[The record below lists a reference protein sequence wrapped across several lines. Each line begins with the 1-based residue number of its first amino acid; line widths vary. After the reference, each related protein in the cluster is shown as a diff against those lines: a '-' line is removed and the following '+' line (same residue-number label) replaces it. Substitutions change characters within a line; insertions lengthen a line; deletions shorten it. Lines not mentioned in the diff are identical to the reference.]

1 MILGTAG
8 HIDHGK
14 TTLVRAL
21 TGVDTDRLPEEK
33 RRGITIE
40 LGFAPLELEGVGT
53 VGVVDVPGHE
63 AFVRTMLAGATG
75 VDVAMLVIAA
85 DEGPMPQTRE
95 HLAILSLLGVHGGV
109 VALTKSDLVD
119 EGWCELVEEE
129 VRTLLTGTPLA
140 DAPIVRCSATTG
152 AGLPELR
159 AALGAAAATVP
170 ARHAD
175 DLLRLPVDRVFT
187 VKGTGTVVTGTLW
200 SGAVAREDSVVLL
213 DFERSAVGRGRA
225 LRVRGIEQH
234 GAAVAQAS
242 PGSRVALAL
251 GGVDH
256 DELSRGDVLVSAG
269 APWQDTGHLRADL
282 SLLEGAPSLG
292 PRTKVRL
299 HIGTREVGARVI
311 ARDGRVEPGSA
322 RTVRIATDA
331 PVFARAGDRFVLRS
345 ASPLATIGG
354 GVITDPWTTRRAKPW
369 PTPFATVG
377 ERLGWLV
384 AESGSRGLRTD
395 ELPLK
400 LGLPPAA
407 ARAAAAKEREVIPA
421 GDRLF
426 TKALRTSLRNRLKGK
441 VEEFHRQH
449 PLDPG
454 MPREAARA
462 ALATS
467 DALFDELLAD
477 LAAKG
482 VLQPPGKVLA
492 RVGFDPAAA
501 AGDAALLDEL
511 AALLES
517 GGAEPPGVEEL
528 TARFGPR
535 TPALLRLLERG
546 KRAVAVSQERYYG
559 VGALRKLEDRL
570 AALTSSNDRFTVSQI
585 RESLALTRKYLIPF
599 LEYCDRAGYSRRDGD
614 YRTFRWPP
622 RGG

>member
-14 TTLVRAL
+14 TSLVRAL

-53 VGVVDVPGHE
+53 LGVVDVPGHE

-75 VDVAMLVIAA
+75 VDIALLVIAA

-95 HLAILSLLGVHGGV
+95 HLAILSLLGIAGGV

-119 EGWCELVEEE
+119 AAWCELVEED
-129 VRTLLTGTPLA
+129 VRTLLQGTPLA
-140 DAPIVRCSATTG
+140 AAPIVRCSATTG
-152 AGLPELR
+152 DGLPALR
-159 AALGAAAATVP
+159 EALAHAAAAVP

-200 SGAVAREDSVVLL
+200 SGSVAREDSVVLL
-213 DFERSAVGRGRA
+213 DWGRSVVGRGRA
-225 LRVRGIEQH
+225 LRVRGVEQH
-234 GAAVAQAS
+234 SASVAQAE

-251 GGVDH
+251 AGVDH
-256 DELSRGDVLVSAG
+256 DELSRGDVLVSADS
-269 APWQDTGHLRADL
+269 AWQDTGHLRADL
-282 SLLEGAPSLG
+282 ALLEGATSLG
-292 PRTKVRL
+292 PRTKVRF

-311 ARDGRVEPGSA
+311 ARDGRVEPGA
-322 RTVRIATDA
+322 PVTVRIATDA

-369 PTPFATVG
+369 PHAFAKASQ
-377 ERLGWLV
+377 RLAWLV
-384 AESGSRGLRTD
+384 DESATRGLAVA

-400 LGLPPAA
+400 LGITPSETATLLSTQ
-407 ARAAAAKEREVIPA
+407 RDVVRS

-426 TKALRTSLRNRLKGK
+426 TKALRTTLRSRVKAK
-441 VEEFHRQH
+441 VEEYHRAH

-467 DALFDELLAD
+467 DALFEDLLAD

-501 AGDAALLDEL
+501 AGDVALLDEI
-511 AALLES
+511 AALLEA
-517 GGAEPPGVEEL
+517 GGAEPLSVDEL
-528 TARFGPR
+528 VAKFGPR
-535 TPALLRLLERG
+535 SQALLRLLERG

-559 VGALRKLEDRL
+559 AVALEALERRL
-570 AALTSSNDRFTVSQI
+570 AEITAGGGTFTASQL
-585 RESLALTRKYLIPF
+585 RESLALSRKYLIPF

-614 YRTFRWPP
+614 YRTFRWPAHKP
-622 RGG
+622 

>member
-21 TGVDTDRLPEEK
+21 TGVDTDRLPEER

-40 LGFAPLELEGVGT
+40 LGFAPLQLEGVGT

-75 VDVAMLVIAA
+75 VDIALLVIAA

-119 EGWCELVEEE
+119 DAWCDLVEEE
-129 VRTLLTGTPLA
+129 VRTMLEGTPLA
-140 DAPIVRCSATTG
+140 EAPIVRCSATTG

-159 AALGAAAATVP
+159 GALIAAAAKVP

-175 DLLRLPVDRVFT
+175 DLLRIPIDRVFT

-200 SGAVAREDSVVLL
+200 SGTVAREDSVVLL
-213 DFERSAVGRGRA
+213 DWGRSAVGRGRA
-225 LRVRGIEQH
+225 LRVRGVEQH
-234 GAAVAQAS
+234 SASVATAE

-251 GGVDH
+251 AGVDH
-256 DELSRGDVLVSAG
+256 DELSRGDVLVRVDE
-269 APWQDTGHLRADL
+269 PWQDSGHLRADL
-282 SLLEGAPSLG
+282 ALLEGVTSIG

-299 HIGTREVGARVI
+299 HIGTREVGARVVS
-311 ARDGRVEPGSA
+311 REGRVEPGA
-322 RTVRIATDA
+322 TVTVRLATDA

-354 GVITDPWTTRRAKPW
+354 GVITDPWTTRRSKPW
-369 PTPFATVG
+369 PHPHAKPG
-377 ERLGWLV
+377 ECLGWLV
-384 AESGSRGLRTD
+384 QEAGARGLPVA
-395 ELPLK
+395 ELSLK
-400 LGLPPAA
+400 LGGTPAQVA
-407 ARAAAAKEREVIPA
+407 ALLAKEKEVVRA

-426 TKALRTSLRNRLKGK
+426 AKALRTTLRNRLKAK
-441 VEEFHRQH
+441 VEEYHRLQ
-449 PLDPG
+449 PLEPG

-462 ALATS
+462 ALATT
-467 DALFDELLAD
+467 DALFDDLLAD
-477 LAAKG
+477 LAGKG

-501 AGDAALLDEL
+501 AGDAALLDEI
-511 AALLES
+511 ATLLE
-517 GGAEPPGVEEL
+517 GAGAEPPGVEEL
-528 TARFGPR
+528 VAKFGPR
-535 TPALLRLLERG
+535 TTALLRLLERG
-546 KRAVAVSQERYYG
+546 KRAVAVSQDRYYG
-559 VGALRKLEDRL
+559 ANALRELEARL
-570 AALTSSNDRFTVSQI
+570 ASATGGNAKFTASQL
-585 RESLALTRKYLIPF
+585 RESLSLSRKYLIPF
-599 LEYCDRAGYSRRDGD
+599 LEYCDRVGHSRRDGD
-614 YRTFRWPP
+614 YRTFRWPDAAK
-622 RGG
+622 

>member
-40 LGFAPLELEGVGT
+40 LGFAPLELDSIGT
-53 VGVVDVPGHE
+53 LGVVDVPGHE

-75 VDVAMLVIAA
+75 VDIALLVIAA

-95 HLAILSLLGVHGGV
+95 HLAILSLLGIVGGV

-119 EGWCELVEEE
+119 SAWSDLVEED
-129 VRTLLTGTPLA
+129 VRALLNGTPLA
-140 DAPIVRCSATTG
+140 DAPIIRCSATTG
-152 AGLPELR
+152 DGLPALR
-159 AALGAAAATVP
+159 LALADAARRVP

-175 DLLRLPVDRVFT
+175 DLLRLPIDRVFT

-200 SGAVAREDSVVLL
+200 SGSVAREDSVVLL
-213 DFERSAVGRGRA
+213 DWGRSAVGRGRA
-225 LRVRGIEQH
+225 LRVRGVEQH
-234 GAAVAQAS
+234 SAS
-242 PGSRVALAL
+242 VVRAEPGSRVALAL
-251 GGVDH
+251 AGVDH
-256 DELSRGDVLVSAG
+256 DELSRGDVLVSADS
-269 APWQDTGHLRADL
+269 AWHDTGHLRADL
-282 SLLEGAPSLG
+282 ALLEGANALG

-311 ARDGRVEPGSA
+311 TRHGRAEPGGTV
-322 RTVRIATDA
+322 TVRIATDA

-369 PTPFATVG
+369 PHAFAKAS
-377 ERLGWLV
+377 ERLAWLV
-384 AESGSRGLRTD
+384 DESAARGLAMTD
-395 ELPLK
+395 LPLK
-400 LGLPPAA
+400 LGVKPTEASALIQ
-407 ARAAAAKEREVIPA
+407 KERDVVRS

-426 TKALRTSLRNRLKGK
+426 AKALRVTLRNRLKAK
-441 VEEFHRQH
+441 VEEHHRLQ

-467 DALFDELLAD
+467 DALFEDLIAE

-501 AGDAALLDEL
+501 AGDAARLDEI
-511 AALLES
+511 AALLEA
-517 GGAEPPGVEEL
+517 GGPEPLGVDEL
-528 TARFGPR
+528 VAKFGPR
-535 TPALLRLLERG
+535 TQALLRLLERG
-546 KRAVAVSQERYYG
+546 KRVVAVSQDRYYG
-559 VGALRKLEDRL
+559 AVAL
-570 AALTSSNDRFTVSQI
+570 AALERRLAEITAVGGQFTASQL
-585 RESLALTRKYLIPF
+585 RESLGLSRKYLIPF

-614 YRTFRWPP
+614 YRTFRWPSP
-622 RGG
+622 KP

>member
-40 LGFAPLELEGVGT
+40 LGFAPLQLEGVGT

-75 VDVAMLVIAA
+75 VDIALLVIAA

-119 EGWCELVEEE
+119 DAWCELVEEE
-129 VRTLLTGTPLA
+129 VRALLEGTPLA
-140 DAPIVRCSATTG
+140 EAPIVRCSATTG

-159 AALGAAAATVP
+159 SALIAAAAKVP

-175 DLLRLPVDRVFT
+175 DLLRLPIDRVFT

-200 SGAVAREDSVVLL
+200 SGTVAREDSVVLL
-213 DFERSAVGRGRA
+213 DWGRSAVGRGRA
-225 LRVRGIEQH
+225 LRVRGVEQH
-234 GAAVAQAS
+234 SASVATAE

-251 GGVDH
+251 AGVDH
-256 DELSRGDVLVSAG
+256 DELSRGDVLVRAEE
-269 APWQDTGHLRADL
+269 PWQDSGHLRADL
-282 SLLEGAPSLG
+282 ALLEGANSIG

-299 HIGTREVGARVI
+299 HIGTREVGARVVS
-311 ARDGRVEPGSA
+311 REGRVEPGA
-322 RTVRIATDA
+322 TVTVRLATDA

-354 GVITDPWTTRRAKPW
+354 GVITDPWTTRRSKPW
-369 PTPFATVG
+369 PHPHAKLG

-384 AESGSRGLRTD
+384 QEGGARGLPVA

-400 LGLPPAA
+400 LGVTPGQVATLLGKEKDVVPAA
-407 ARAAAAKEREVIPA
+407 
-421 GDRLF
+421 DRLF
-426 TKALRTSLRNRLKGK
+426 AKALRTTLRNRLKAK
-441 VEEFHRQH
+441 VEEHHRLH
-449 PLDPG
+449 PLEPG

-462 ALATS
+462 ALATT
-467 DALFDELLAD
+467 DALFDDLLAD
-477 LAAKG
+477 LAGKG

-492 RVGFDPAAA
+492 RVGFDPTAA
-501 AGDAALLDEL
+501 AGDAALLDEI
-511 AALLES
+511 AARLEA
-517 GGAEPPGVEEL
+517 GGAEPPGVDEL
-528 TARFGPR
+528 TATFGPR
-535 TPALLRLLERG
+535 TPALLRLLVSA
-546 KRAVAVSQERYYG
+546 KRAVAVSPERYYG
-559 VGALRKLEDRL
+559 ADALRALERRL
-570 AALTSSNDRFTVSQI
+570 ADFTRSNGKFTASQI
-585 RESLALTRKYLIPF
+585 RESLELSRKYLIPF
-599 LEYCDRAGYSRRDGD
+599 LEYCDRVGYSRRDGD
-614 YRTFRWPP
+614 YRTFRWPEP
-622 RGG
+622 KP